1 MVERIEQFGER
12 HLHECARLLVATF
25 NAEPWNDDW
34 THDRARRALA
44 WTVRVPGF
52 LGLVSVADG
61 VVGFAAGYVQP
72 DDTRDVFYLET
83 LCVRPDAQGKGVG
96 TRLLGHPKDEL
107 AGRGI
112 NMVYLL
118 THKGTPAEAFY
129 RKNGYGVSQEDMMTH
144 EW

>member
-1 MVERIEQFGER
+1 MSS
-12 HLHECARLLVATF
+12 T
-25 NAEPWNDDW
+25 
-34 THDRARRALA
+34 
-44 WTVRVPGF
+44 
-52 LGLVSVADG
+52 SK
-61 VVGFAAGYVQP
+61 
-72 DDTRDVFYLET
+72 T

-96 TRLLGHPKDEL
+96 TRLLGHLKEEL

-118 THKGTPAEAFY
+118 TRKGTPAEAFY